1 MAQSYPSSNIPDYEF
16 RDLCEQWQRCR
27 TEDLPG
33 LFYAYDEAEVQT
45 ERIVS
50 FRLRGSDLKA
60 FAKHLKQQIVA
71 HRDAPNPLDRCRL
84 AVYLGLKEGYD
95 GEFAQKEPHFCL
107 ILQPYSP
114 DIEMDEFV
122 WKMEWDPNPS
132 FPTDPTQSP
141 LSGRNAIPGDGA
153 FLFVHHW
160 LETEHYELSTLFE
173 SSAYQLG
180 RRVKSYRFAAQET
193 ESISADIAKALA
205 DDGELYVHLGRGIR
219 VSTHPFSFRPVLE
232 VAGQTYLRRGR
243 TYSDNNGG
251 GGDDGTFYDY
261 SIPIPPGP

>member
-1 MAQSYPSSNIPDYEF
+1 MAKDYAYSNIPDYEF

-33 LFYAYDEAEVQT
+33 LFYAYDEVDVQT

-50 FRLRGSDLKA
+50 FRLSGEDLKA
-60 FAKHLKQQIVA
+60 FSHHLKRQIAKHSNN
-71 HRDAPNPLDRCRL
+71 PNPLDRCRL
-84 AVYLGLKEGYD
+84 AVYLGLSEGYD
-95 GEFAQKEPHFCL
+95 GEFANKDPHFCL

-114 DIEMDEFV
+114 GLEAGKLV
-122 WKMEWDPNPS
+122 WKMDWDPNPK

-173 SSAYQLG
+173 STAYQLG
-180 RRVKSYRFAAQET
+180 RRVKSYRFAAQVT
-193 ESISADIAKALA
+193 ESIAADIDKALA
-205 DDGELYVHLGRGIR
+205 DRGVLFVHLGRGIS

-232 VAGQTYLRRGR
+232 VAGQTYLERDRQ
-243 TYSDNNGG
+243 YAEDNENGNGG
-251 GGDDGTFYDY
+251 SFYDY
-261 SIPIPPGP
+261 SVPIPPGP